1 MNTTVKVALAFA
13 VGALVGAL
21 SARYFADKRAEER
34 LSQEVEAIRHY
45 YQTKLKIET
54 ERVLKGEDIKPV
66 KSKHTDMLGRPKPGE
81 EYEAMQDQQRGS
93 LWSNPPEFEG
103 VAPVTDMEEGVAKDA
118 YMFDDEAQAVMK
130 VYMGYE
136 QHELPII
143 RVTEESFRRG
153 WADFPCYEMH
163 YLADDNLFYLADD
176 ESVVPDIRAK
186 ALVEDAIDD
195 MVDYDID
202 ETRSVKY
209 LRNYRE
215 ETDIQLFFHNEG
227 LEEFLEAQAIPM
239 NRVKTLD

>member
-1 MNTTVKVALAFA
+1 MHTTVKVALAFA

-21 SARYFADKRAEER
+21 SARYFTEKNAEER

-45 YQTKLKIET
+45 YQTKLNIET
-54 ERVLKGEDIKPV
+54 ERVQKGEDIKPV

-93 LWSNPPEFEG
+93 LWTNPPEFED
-103 VAPVTDMEEGVAKDA
+103 VPPVNDMDQGVAKDA
-118 YMFDDEAQAVMK
+118 YMFEDEAQAVMK
-130 VYMGYE
+130 VYLGYDQE
-136 QHELPII
+136 ELPII
-143 RVTEESFRRG
+143 RVTEEAFWRG
-153 WADFPCYEMH
+153 WGDFPCYEMH
-163 YLADDNLFYLADD
+163 YLAGDNLFYLADD

-195 MVDYDID
+195 MVDFDID
-202 ETRSVKY
+202 PNRSEKY

-227 LEEFLEAQAIPM
+227 LEEYLEAQAIPM